1 MHFLCLHG
9 YGTSA
14 DIFKTQTSAFRAKLA
29 IYPPPTFDFIN
40 GPFPSLPAAG
50 IDLFYP
56 PPYYSFYSSASVPA
70 LDAAHAWLL
79 GYIAEHG
86 PYDAVM
92 TFSQGG
98 VLAGSLLLSHF
109 INTPHLPSPFKL
121 AVFLCSGLHLP
132 ALDDL
137 GLPIGQKAWE
147 LDKKSRQA
155 LATQASSKAILAQG
169 HERWTG
175 IESAEATEGAVLET
189 DVYGLDFT
197 QFPKEWRIRIPTVH
211 VYGKKDPRCPAS
223 IQLAWFC
230 EESKR
235 REYDHGAGHEVPRKR
250 EVSMA
255 IAEAVEWGLKMAVK
269 GV

>member
-1 MHFLCLHG
+1 
-9 YGTSA
+9 
-14 DIFKTQTSAFRAKLA
+14 
-29 IYPPPTFDFIN
+29 
-40 GPFPSLPAAG
+40 
-50 IDLFYP
+50 
-56 PPYYSFYSSASVPA
+56 
-70 LDAAHAWLL
+70 
-79 GYIAEHG
+79 
-86 PYDAVM
+86 M

-175 IESAEATEGAVLET
+175 IESAEATEGDVLET